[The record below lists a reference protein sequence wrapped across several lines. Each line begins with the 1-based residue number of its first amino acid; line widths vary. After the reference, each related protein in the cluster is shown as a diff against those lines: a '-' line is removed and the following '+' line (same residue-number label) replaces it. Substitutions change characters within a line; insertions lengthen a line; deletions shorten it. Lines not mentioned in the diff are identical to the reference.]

1 MVSAASATV
10 ATTYWDASTA
20 DWDDGDGANWVDVSN
35 QPTGKP
41 NGTTELKI
49 GGITDFANP
58 TSGVKNTAGGVC
70 TLDTV
75 ERWVTLMSNRSRV
88 MGGATLKIIAGSELS
103 GPGWLRV
110 GEGSGKGT
118 GTINQTG
125 GKLIL
130 IWCAAGGPSP
140 GKDQSRL
147 MMGDSQDTGG
157 LTKGYYNISGGTLTH
172 GILPEDEVSVSEGRI
187 VLGDRFGDGSL
198 KVIGTGKVVDDTTP
212 VIAPININMGM
223 LMIGA
228 NYMSAAYRAAT
239 GTLEFQLEAGSAYEV
254 SPININPTSASI
266 AGSNGGSYIDIDG
279 AGTGTANLVVKS
291 AGAAADVILL
301 VNNLGSAA
309 VKGSFDNLTGDD
321 GFVRSGAQGTGVWV
335 GGRWYY
341 LTYMYD
347 SVSGTDGWKRDG
359 TYNDIALV
367 PEPATLAL
375 LGLGLLVIRRKK

>member
-1 MVSAASATV
+1 
-10 ATTYWDASTA
+10 
-20 DWDDGDGANWVDVSN
+20 
-35 QPTGKP
+35 
-41 NGTTELKI
+41 
-49 GGITDFANP
+49 
-58 TSGVKNTAGGVC
+58 
-70 TLDTV
+70 
-75 ERWVTLMSNRSRV
+75 
-88 MGGATLKIIAGSELS
+88 
-103 GPGWLRV
+103 
-110 GEGSGKGT
+110 
-118 GTINQTG
+118 
-125 GKLIL
+125 
-130 IWCAAGGPSP
+130 
-140 GKDQSRL
+140 
-147 MMGDSQDTGG
+147 
-157 LTKGYYNISGGTLTH
+157 
-172 GILPEDEVSVSEGRI
+172 
-187 VLGDRFGDGSL
+187 
-198 KVIGTGKVVDDTTP
+198 VIGTGKVVDDTTP

-228 NYMSAAYRAAT
+228 NYMSAAYRTAT
-239 GTLEFQLEAGSAYEV
+239 GTLEYQLEAGSAYEV

-347 SVSGTDGWKRDG
+347 SVSGTDGWLRNG